1 MSKISIGAGGKILLA
16 GREQDARKYLII
28 KIIDE

>member
-1 MSKISIGAGGKILLA
+1 MSKISIGASGKIFLTD
-16 GREQDARKYLII
+16 REQDARKYLIV

>member
-1 MSKISIGAGGKILLA
+1 MTKISIGVSGKIILA
-16 GREQDARKYLII
+16 GREQDARKYLIV